1 MSDHDRIRWRCRRG
15 MLELDLVLNAFLER
29 HLAILEPHELEA
41 FHALLERPDPELL
54 DYVMGHAQPGAADE
68 CEVIALLRDVNVH
81 LASNIP
87 SAPGPLSAGDTGFVR
102 ASGVMPLAQN

>member
-15 MLELDLVLNAFLER
+15 MLELDLVLNAFLES

-41 FHALLERPDPELL
+41 FRALLERPDPELL
-54 DYVMGHAQPGAADE
+54 DFVMGHAQPGAAEE
-68 CEVIALLRDVNVH
+68 CQVIARLRDVNVH
-81 LASNIP
+81 LASNIA
-87 SAPGPLSAGDTGFVR
+87 SAPVRLSTGEAGFVG